1 MRIYAEKS
9 VYLHRPLWT
18 YFPVRKAREGVVSKY
33 LTDGR
38 KAVRFV
44 VYGVP

>member
-9 VYLHRPLWT
+9 VYLHCHLLT